1 MDLAPGWEAR
11 LDAYTDQLAEAWRGS
26 GWCGSNQ
33 AFCQYCGGLLLPGE
47 RKSMEPMAARLDP
60 EHVQACHA
68 SLQRLITDSAWDH
81 GALLKAVRDYSL
93 PKLTAKHPLEAWIGD
108 DTSFPKKGTHS
119 VGVAHQYCGN
129 LGKQANCQVAVSVSL
144 ATGYGSL
151 PVAYRLYLPEA
162 WALDPARCK
171 AAGVPKDVVFQKKWE
186 IALALADQLLREGVP
201 KAPFLWDAGYGPVLA
216 FRQGLTERGFDY
228 VVGVRSDEP
237 IWPPGWAPLAP
248 GTKSP
253 VEGGRRANH
262 LRQNPEMPL
271 VTAKAWA
278 LGLPPEAW
286 QDVSW
291 RQGTQGTL
299 CSRFAAARIR
309 PAQGCYNRKS
319 DAIYLIPQEEW
330 LIAEWPAGEPAP
342 TRYWLSTFP
351 EATSITT
358 LVYLAKLRWRIEDD
372 YEDLKQEVGLADFEG
387 RTWQGFHHHAS
398 LCIAARTFLS
408 AERSRL
414 SPPTSGIASRLA
426 QSALSGHRP
435 WRRPAAKGRAS

>member
-1 MDLAPGWEAR
+1 MTPAFPRKAPILW
-11 LDAYTDQLAEAWRGS
+11 
-26 GWCGSNQ
+26 
-33 AFCQYCGGLLLPGE
+33 
-47 RKSMEPMAARLDP
+47 
-60 EHVQACHA
+60 
-68 SLQRLITDSAWDH
+68 
-81 GALLKAVRDYSL
+81 
-93 PKLTAKHPLEAWIGD
+93 
-108 DTSFPKKGTHS
+108 
-119 VGVAHQYCGN
+119 GVAHQYCGN

-309 PAQGCYNRKS
+309 PAPGLLQPEKRCHLPDSPGGMADRGMAS
-319 DAIYLIPQEEW
+319 R
-330 LIAEWPAGEPAP
+330 GTGAP

-351 EATSITT
+351 GSHI
-358 LVYLAKLRWRIEDD
+358 DHHP
-372 YEDLKQEVGLADFEG
+372 GLSG
-387 RTWQGFHHHAS
+387 QAS
-398 LCIAARTFLS
+398 LAYR
-408 AERSRL
+408 
-414 SPPTSGIASRLA
+414 G
-426 QSALSGHRP
+426 
-435 WRRPAAKGRAS
+435 

>member
-1 MDLAPGWEAR
+1 
-11 LDAYTDQLAEAWRGS
+11 
-26 GWCGSNQ
+26 
-33 AFCQYCGGLLLPGE
+33 
-47 RKSMEPMAARLDP
+47 MAATWPASVAESASARNFSLNSWLKTRRLG
-60 EHVQACHA
+60 
-68 SLQRLITDSAWDH
+68 RFNGTSA
-81 GALLKAVRDYSL
+81 
-93 PKLTAKHPLEAWIGD
+93 
-108 DTSFPKKGTHS
+108 FPKFTTFDIPIPS
-119 VGVAHQYCGN
+119 MP
-129 LGKQANCQVAVSVSL
+129 
-144 ATGYGSL
+144 T
-151 PVAYRLYLPEA
+151 
-162 WALDPARCK
+162 
-171 AAGVPKDVVFQKKWE
+171 
-186 IALALADQLLREGVP
+186 IAETSEE
-201 KAPFLWDAGYGPVLA
+201 FLSQHCWH
-216 FRQGLTERGFDY
+216 
-228 VVGVRSDEP
+228 
-237 IWPPGWAPLAP
+237 
-248 GTKSP
+248 
-253 VEGGRRANH
+253 GG
-262 LRQNPEMPL
+262 
-271 VTAKAWA
+271 
-278 LGLPPEAW
+278 
-286 QDVSW
+286 
-291 RQGTQGTL
+291 
-299 CSRFAAARIR
+299 AAARIR